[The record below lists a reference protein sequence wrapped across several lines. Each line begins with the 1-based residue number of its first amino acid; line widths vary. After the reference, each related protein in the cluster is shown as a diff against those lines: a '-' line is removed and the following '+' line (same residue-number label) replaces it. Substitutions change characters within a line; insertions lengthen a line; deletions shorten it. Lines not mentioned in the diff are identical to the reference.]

1 MVIEGEN
8 THITVGPLV
17 YVFWTKGEQPF
28 SVSTLLARP
37 EPADVPVFFASRR
50 RHTRCSRDWS
60 SDVCSSDL
68 GYGSNAGIP
77 GSSSPYRPEVRRT
90 LAGPRRRR
98 PPGLMRFKLR
108 LSKGSQ
114 EMGNMKRILT
124 EATILLG
131 FGLAGISASGQVTP
145 ERLLESATEPQNWL
159 MYSGDYAGRRY
170 STLDQIN
177 TKNAASLVPK
187 WAYQTMAG
195 GKFETTSLVVDGV
208 LYATGADD
216 RAFALD
222 APSGRPIWQYQRSLP
237 PDIRPCCGRVNRG
250 MAILGDKVFLGTLDA
265 HVIALDTKTG
275 NVVWDVGTS
284 DYRKGYSITLA
295 PLVINHLVLIGV
307 SGGEYGIRGFIDAYD
322 AVTGARKWRFYT
334 VPGPGEPGHETW
346 EGDSWKIGGAPAW
359 ITGTYDPATNTT
371 FWTTGNPSPSNRGE
385 GRAGDNLYSNSL
397 LALDPDTGKL
407 KWYFQFTKH
416 DEHDYDATQV
426 PVMIDQGD
434 QHLIVQANRNGFFYV
449 IDRRDGKLL
458 SATPY
463 GKVSWSNAKDASGVP
478 LERKEASPTLTGVP
492 VCPGAIG
499 ATNWMSPTYDPQTK
513 LFYVTAREQCDIFSS
528 APQPYEAGHA
538 FYGSAYFPNDDAQP
552 FWGAVRAI
560 DPATSQVKWE
570 LKHLSPSWSGVLSTA
585 GGLVFTG
592 DAEGNFMALDAASG
606 KILWH
611 FQCGA
616 SVYASPMSY
625 AMDGRQYVAIAAG
638 TTLFAFGLP

>member
-1 MVIEGEN
+1 MKCGAIDRELKRRFLSPEGLSYRMRAAGRIG
-8 THITVGPLV
+8 ITILRETGTVL
-17 YVFWTKGEQPF
+17 F
-28 SVSTLLARP
+28 SSA
-37 EPADVPVFFASRR
+37 
-50 RHTRCSRDWS
+50 
-60 SDVCSSDL
+60 
-68 GYGSNAGIP
+68 
-77 GSSSPYRPEVRRT
+77 
-90 LAGPRRRR
+90 
-98 PPGLMRFKLR
+98 
-108 LSKGSQ
+108 
-114 EMGNMKRILT
+114 ILT
-124 EATILLG
+124 AWVACT
-131 FGLAGISASGQVTP
+131 ASAQVTAQ
-145 ERLLESATEPQNWL
+145 RLLDSGKEPQNWL
-159 MYSGDYAGRRY
+159 MYSGDYAGHRY
-170 STLDQIN
+170 SSLDQIS
-177 TKNAASLVPK
+177 TSNASSLVPK
-187 WAYQTMAG
+187 WTYQTMAG

-222 APSGRPIWQYQRSLP
+222 ARSGRPIWQYQRALP

-250 MAILGDKVFLGTLDA
+250 VAILGDKVFLGTLDA
-265 HVIALDTKTG
+265 HVIALDAKTG
-275 NVVWDVGTS
+275 NVAWDVNTVGGS
-284 DYRKGYSITLA
+284 DYNKGYSITLA
-295 PLVINHLVLIGV
+295 PLAIKNLVLIGV

-322 AVTGARKWRFYT
+322 AATGARKWRFYT
-334 VPGPGEPGHETW
+334 VPAPGEPGHETW
-346 EGDSWKIGGAPAW
+346 EDDSWKIGGAPAW
-359 ITGTYDPATNTT
+359 ITGTFDPATNTT

-407 KWYFQFTKH
+407 KWHFQFTKH

-426 PVMIDQGD
+426 PVLVDDGD
-434 QHLIVQANRNGFFYV
+434 RHLIMQANRNGFFYV
-449 IDRRDGKLL
+449 VDRASGKLL

-463 GKVSWSNAKDASGVP
+463 GRVTWSNAKDANGVP
-478 LERKEASPTLTGVP
+478 IERKEASPTLTGVP

-513 LFYVTAREQCDIFSS
+513 LFYVSAREQCDIFST

-560 DPATSQVKWE
+560 DPTTSQIKWE

-592 DAEGNFMALDAASG
+592 DAEGNFMALDAATG

-616 SVYASPMSY
+616 SVYASPMTY
-625 AMDGRQYVAIAAG
+625 AIDGKQYVAIAAG
-638 TTLFAFGLP
+638 STLFAFGLP